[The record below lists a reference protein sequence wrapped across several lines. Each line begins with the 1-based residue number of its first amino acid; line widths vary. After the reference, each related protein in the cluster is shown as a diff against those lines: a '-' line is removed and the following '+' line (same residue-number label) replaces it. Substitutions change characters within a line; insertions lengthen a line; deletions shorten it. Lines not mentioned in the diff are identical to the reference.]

1 VSPMPAP
8 AADPRKVNLLVELLR
23 ERPRTYE
30 ELIAHTELGLQ
41 RRMLQTYL
49 KRHLPEAG
57 HLVKPHPNGR
67 GPLRFSLALDTD
79 QQAERKATDRAL
91 RALARGVLEGF
102 FPLDGTPLERRV
114 RARVFAFASG
124 VPRFAEQHRKTLL
137 RWIAAAEQ
145 QPSAPHWLQYE
156 TAVPRLVWPL
166 GVLLRDGRRVY
177 LQGLVEPGDGPKH
190 TRNFALERVVVDEG
204 HCGVERAKFTVMPE
218 TPPYLLAGPPHPST
232 LVDHPFSLI
241 RPDADRAVEV
251 RVRVSADQ
259 VRFLRDRKW
268 HSKQKKKPKLN
279 LDGTLDLTFGP
290 VDCDEAV
297 AWCSQWWQGITVL
310 GDDKLRAAYEASLR
324 DRLTRQQSAAPAA
337 APRPSRP
344 KAQRR
349 PPAPRP

>member
-1 VSPMPAP
+1 
-8 AADPRKVNLLVELLR
+8 
-23 ERPRTYE
+23 
-30 ELIAHTELGLQ
+30 
-41 RRMLQTYL
+41 
-49 KRHLPEAG
+49 
-57 HLVKPHPNGR
+57 
-67 GPLRFSLALDTD
+67 
-79 QQAERKATDRAL
+79 
-91 RALARGVLEGF
+91 
-102 FPLDGTPLERRV
+102 
-114 RARVFAFASG
+114 
-124 VPRFAEQHRKTLL
+124 
-137 RWIAAAEQ
+137 
-145 QPSAPHWLQYE
+145 
-156 TAVPRLVWPL
+156 
-166 GVLLRDGRRVY
+166 
-177 LQGLVEPGDGPKH
+177 
-190 TRNFALERVVVDEG
+190 
-204 HCGVERAKFTVMPE
+204 MPE

>member
-156 TAVPRLVWPL
+156 TAEPRLVWPL

-177 LQGLVEPGDGPKH
+177 LQGLVEPGDGPEAH
-190 TRNFALERVVVDEG
+190 TQL
-204 HCGVERAKFTVMPE
+204 
-218 TPPYLLAGPPHPST
+218 
-232 LVDHPFSLI
+232 
-241 RPDADRAVEV
+241 RPGA
-251 RVRVSADQ
+251 
-259 VRFLRDRKW
+259 
-268 HSKQKKKPKLN
+268 
-279 LDGTLDLTFGP
+279 
-290 VDCDEAV
+290 
-297 AWCSQWWQGITVL
+297 
-310 GDDKLRAAYEASLR
+310 
-324 DRLTRQQSAAPAA
+324 
-337 APRPSRP
+337 
-344 KAQRR
+344 RR
-349 PPAPRP
+349 R